1 MGKKTSYAINKIVK
15 VSHRFVLITFRC
27 VFLVYY
33 IVMLVI
39 VNIDVL
45 FSHFVCV
52 VFLSQDEEV
61 PPAYCLR
68 DKFLASNVINFA
80 SFRDKSR
87 ARKKAVVA
95 KIGFRRVCEE
105 SSVTHEYKT
114 HTHTYLILWWC
125 LVCTWRREEKKNL
138 ISFLLFGA
146 SLACR
151 VVLLLRERVVVM
163 KYGE

>member
-87 ARKKAVVA
+87 AQECRGCQNRFQKSL
-95 KIGFRRVCEE
+95 RRVI
-105 SSVTHEYKT
+105 SDTRVQDTHIS
-114 HTHTYLILWWC
+114 HFVMMFSLLDDAM
-125 LVCTWRREEKKNL
+125 EEKKT
-138 ISFLLFGA
+138 
-146 SLACR
+146 
-151 VVLLLRERVVVM
+151 
-163 KYGE
+163 